1 MHVRIPSVHILFEIL
16 RMLRHVVRLIKTGEM
31 IQKLGEGGGRRVHN
45 AERTF
50 NLTES
55 PEMIKILI
63 FIQLERISNSTI
75 SLEHNNTVIMVDQM
89 TIKNLI
95 IFM

>member
-31 IQKLGEGGGRRVHN
+31 IQKLGEGGGMRVHN
-45 AERTF
+45 AEKTF

-63 FIQLERISNSTI
+63 FIQLEYLTQPFR
-75 SLEHNNTVIMVDQM
+75 LNTTTLSQ
-89 TIKNLI
+89 
-95 IFM
+95 

>member
-1 MHVRIPSVHILFEIL
+1 MRIPSVHILFEIL

-45 AERTF
+45 AEKTF

-63 FIQLERISNSTI
+63 FIQLEYLTQPFRLNTTI
-75 SLEHNNTVIMVDQM
+75 LSQW
-89 TIKNLI
+89 LI
-95 IFM
+95 R